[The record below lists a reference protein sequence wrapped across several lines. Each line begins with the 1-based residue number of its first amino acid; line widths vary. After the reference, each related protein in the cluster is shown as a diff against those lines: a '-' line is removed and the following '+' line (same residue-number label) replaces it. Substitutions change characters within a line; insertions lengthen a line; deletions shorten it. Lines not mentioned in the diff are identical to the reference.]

1 MIRKKTVATVPETQG
16 AEVSEKK
23 IGRPKLTPKQIAER
37 DTKKKADTRD
47 SVRIYLTP
55 LQFAYLEEYHAKGG
69 TLKGETIRLAIDR
82 YFDYLVETK
91 RFKLTEAVS
100 PENAQLAWEERQRKQ
115 GRLEDVG
122 EDK

>member
-1 MIRKKTVATVPETQG
+1 MIHKRIVATAPETPG
-16 AEVSEKK
+16 AEGKPKK
-23 IGRPKLTPKQIAER
+23 NIGRPPLTEEQKAER
-37 DTKKKADTRD
+37 DAKKKGDTRD

-82 YFDYLVETK
+82 FFDYLIDTK

-100 PENAQLAWEERQRKQ
+100 PENAQLAWEERQKKKPA
-115 GRLEDVG
+115 EEG